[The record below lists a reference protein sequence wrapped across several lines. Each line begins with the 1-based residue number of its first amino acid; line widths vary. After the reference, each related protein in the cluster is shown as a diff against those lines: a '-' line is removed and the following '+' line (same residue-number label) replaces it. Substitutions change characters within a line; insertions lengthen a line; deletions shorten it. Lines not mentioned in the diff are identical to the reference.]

1 MDIQKQIDIFE
12 RQLQLILEDSKTA
25 HGEDLVKLTVN
36 LPSLIDHIERLE
48 RKLGKE

>member
-1 MDIQKQIDIFE
+1 MDKQKELDIYE

-25 HGEDLVKLTVN
+25 HGKDLVRLTAT